1 MRWQFLWGRS
11 SGENEGASMRILA
24 IIVSIILIIGILQDS
39 FEAIVLPRR
48 VSRRF
53 RLSRW
58 FYTSTW
64 VLWSRVARKMRPGNR
79 REFYLSYYGP
89 LSLIGILVIWAAMI
103 IVGFALFQWGISDP
117 LHAPEKL
124 LSFGTY
130 LYMSGTTFVTLGYGD
145 VVPLTGL
152 GRFLAVAEAGMGFL
166 FLALIIGYVPVI
178 YQAFSRREI
187 NISLLDARAGSPPSA
202 AELLRRS
209 YRDRK
214 MDELVQFMR
223 EWERWCA
230 ELLESHLSYPVLTY
244 YRSQHERQSWLAAL
258 TCILDTCA
266 LLIVGFE
273 DVSTPTVRFTYA
285 LARHAAVDLAQVYGT
300 PPLDPKLSRLS
311 TDDYTR
317 MRDALAEVGLV
328 FYHEED
334 AEQRLYNTRRFYE
347 PFVNAIAEHLLLDLP
362 PWIPATRTVDDW
374 QTSAWDHFAEW
385 SPEKLDEITHII
397 VDHKKK
403 MPVRHEHA
411 HTHEAQAHQ
420 HSSDG
425 SGREAS

>member
-1 MRWQFLWGRS
+1 M
-11 SGENEGASMRILA
+11 EILA
-24 IIVSIILIIGILQDS
+24 VIAGIILIIGILQDS
-39 FEAIVLPRR
+39 FESIVLPRR

-58 FYTSTW
+58 FYSSTW
-64 VLWSRVARKMRPGNR
+64 MLWSAVVRKMRPGNR

-89 LSLIGILVIWAAMI
+89 LSLFAILVIWATVLVVA
-103 IVGFALFQWGISDP
+103 FALFQWGLSDP
-117 LHAPEKL
+117 LNAPEKQ

-130 LYMSGTTFVTLGYGD
+130 LYMSGTTFFTLGYGD
-145 VVPLTGL
+145 VVPLTWL
-152 GRFLAVAEAGMGFL
+152 GRFLAIAEAGMGFG
-166 FLALIIGYVPVI
+166 FLALIIGYVPII

-202 AELLRRS
+202 TELLRRS

-214 MDELVQFMR
+214 IDELIQFMR

-258 TCILDTCA
+258 TTILDTCA

-273 DVSTPTVRFTYA
+273 GISAPTVRLTFA
-285 LARHAAVDLAQVYGT
+285 IARHAAVDLAQIYGT
-300 PPLDPKLSRLS
+300 PPMDSKLNRLS
-311 TDDYTR
+311 SAEFAR
-317 MRDALAEVGLV
+317 MHDSLAEVGLILD
-328 FYHEED
+328 HQED
-334 AEQRLYNTRRFYE
+334 AGERLYGIRRSYE
-347 PFVNAIAEHLLLDLP
+347 PFVNAIADHLLVNLP
-362 PWIPATRTVDDW
+362 PWIPATKTVDDW

-397 VDHKKK
+397 IDHRKK
-403 MPVRHEHA
+403 MPVRHTHA
-411 HTHEAQAHQ
+411 HAHEEQVDQ
-420 HSSDG
+420 RSPDG
-425 SGREAS
+425 SGREASSG

>member
-152 GRFLAVAEAGMGFL
+152 GRLLAVAEAGMGFL

-244 YRSQHERQSWLAAL
+244 YRSQHERQSWLAAV
-258 TCILDTCA
+258 TTILDTCA

-273 DVSTPTVRFTYA
+273 DISTPTIRYTFA
-285 LARHAAVDLAQVYGT
+285 IARHAAVDLAQVYGT
-300 PPLDPKLSRLS
+300 PPTNPKLGRLS
-311 TDDYTR
+311 HDNFAR
-317 MRDALAEVGLV
+317 MHDSLAEVGLV
-328 FYHEED
+328 LQHAED
-334 AEQRLYNTRRFYE
+334 AEQRLYDIRRMYE
-347 PFVNAIAEHLLLDLP
+347 PFVNAIAEHLLLNLP
-362 PWIPATRTVDDW
+362 PWITETKTVDDW

-385 SPEKLDEITHII
+385 SPEKLDQITHII

-403 MPVRHEHA
+403 APVGHSHP
-411 HTHEAQAHQ
+411 HTHSTKADE

-425 SGREAS
+425 GGQV